1 MVGGLGSPSGK
12 QGHMVRGLNYFD
24 GGFHYLDDVWELDL
38 EKNAWRCLLSLGHL
52 DPDRLRAAAFFPRLR
67 GLVIFEGMKV
77 GDNQPYFAR
86 AWLFRPNRDRLPVR
100 LPSEGEPSRLTKAWS
115 WALDP
120 RNDELLMFADDGIF
134 RVSVE
139 PAQSG

>member
-52 DPDRLRAAAFFPRLR
+52 EPDRLRAAAFFPRLR

-77 GDNQPYFAR
+77 GDNQPNHISLAR
-86 AWLFRPNRDRLPVR
+86 
-100 LPSEGEPSRLTKAWS
+100 GC
-115 WALDP
+115 
-120 RNDELLMFADDGIF
+120 
-134 RVSVE
+134 
-139 PAQSG
+139 SGPIVIGCRCGSHQKESHPG